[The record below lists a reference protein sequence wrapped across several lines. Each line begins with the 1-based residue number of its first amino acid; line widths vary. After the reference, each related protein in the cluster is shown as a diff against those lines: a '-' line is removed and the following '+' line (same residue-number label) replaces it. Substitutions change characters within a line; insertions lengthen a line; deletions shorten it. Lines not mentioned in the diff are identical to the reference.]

1 MKTRLREWILVF
13 NFIKQDLVQFKKEIF
28 GGLLCILFGSLIT
41 FAFPY
46 LTIQIIDF
54 VIPRKNF
61 ALLIQILF
69 FISILYCIKEWLFYI
84 YQVIFFKIREKIGY
98 RLQEEIFS
106 NFNTIR
112 YEDFERLKQNDK
124 FAFVTKDINN
134 IKRVF
139 DQSFFNA
146 IKDFFVAIL
155 GFSLMFTLNFYLTIL
170 IFVTVSFSGG
180 VNYLFSKKIRKKEE
194 NVAKLYG
201 SALNTIMMPIYKM
214 FFVKLFN
221 IFQLFKNKL
230 IKLNVKLYAESLDLF
245 IFQNRIRNLQF
256 LLTGWLNLV
265 ILLWMGKGIMAGHYT
280 LGELVGYQFYFNLT
294 SSAYLQLF
302 GVHLNLQG
310 AIASIKRLKTFLEQK
325 SSMDSKKIPV
335 PPIVSSVVFK
345 EVHFSYPEKKTNFS
359 LKNINFT
366 LKSNTILAIIGEN
379 GSGKTTIVKLLA
391 GLYKPSAGQ
400 ILVDHYPL
408 EFYEMRQ
415 WCSAIGIIP
424 QEPFVFEGTLLENII
439 LTEPYDP
446 QKLKSVLA
454 LSGLEVFASQLQND
468 IHTMMYNEKLFLS
481 GGYLQRV
488 SIARCLYRDI
498 KILIVDEGSTNLDTE
513 SYNNLKQIL
522 LSIKEQNIPILLI
535 THRESML
542 DIADRVVVLENGQ
555 IKRYVSYKDSP
566 ENLFAH

>member
-1 MKTRLREWILVF
+1 
-13 NFIKQDLVQFKKEIF
+13 
-28 GGLLCILFGSLIT
+28 
-41 FAFPY
+41 
-46 LTIQIIDF
+46 
-54 VIPRKNF
+54 
-61 ALLIQILF
+61 
-69 FISILYCIKEWLFYI
+69 
-84 YQVIFFKIREKIGY
+84 
-98 RLQEEIFS
+98 
-106 NFNTIR
+106 
-112 YEDFERLKQNDK
+112 
-124 FAFVTKDINN
+124 
-134 IKRVF
+134 
-139 DQSFFNA
+139 
-146 IKDFFVAIL
+146 
-155 GFSLMFTLNFYLTIL
+155 MFTLNFYLTIL

-194 NVAKLYG
+194 NVATLYG

-280 LGELVGYQFYFNLT
+280 LGELVGYQVYFNLT

-302 GVHLNLQG
+302 GVHLNLQE

-415 WCSAIGIIP
+415 WCSALGIIP

-446 QKLKSVLA
+446 QDLKSVLA